1 MKYSII
7 ITYYQ
12 GYNILCTALELL
24 HKSLKARK
32 DVEIIVVNDNPQTS
46 IHKIENL
53 DPFQRLRVVDMEKNG
68 GYSLA
73 CNKGVAIA
81 RGDYVILMDC
91 DIFVTQNWL
100 DGLEAVLMKYPN
112 AGCISSTI
120 LDLEC
125 ESTVHWGM
133 SVLDVDIIKPFR
145 GWKLPIEKN
154 SRNS

>member
-24 HKSLKARK
+24 HKSLKTRK

-68 GYSLA
+68 GYSF
-73 CNKGVAIA
+73 VA
-81 RGDYVILMDC
+81 YLYY
-91 DIFVTQNWL
+91 TTYL
-100 DGLEAVLMKYPN
+100 
-112 AGCISSTI
+112 T
-120 LDLEC
+120 
-125 ESTVHWGM
+125 
-133 SVLDVDIIKPFR
+133 SVGYFSIKSF
-145 GWKLPIEKN
+145 LSCAIY
-154 SRNS
+154 

>member
-1 MKYSII
+1 RKRQITTYYLRYLLERGATKHMKYSII

-73 CNKGVAIA
+73 CNKGVAI
-81 RGDYVILMDC
+81 
-91 DIFVTQNWL
+91 
-100 DGLEAVLMKYPN
+100 
-112 AGCISSTI
+112 
-120 LDLEC
+120 
-125 ESTVHWGM
+125 
-133 SVLDVDIIKPFR
+133 
-145 GWKLPIEKN
+145 
-154 SRNS
+154 

>member
-81 RGDYVILMDC
+81 RGDYPQTTD
-91 DIFVTQNWL
+91 N
-100 DGLEAVLMKYPN
+100 
-112 AGCISSTI
+112 
-120 LDLEC
+120 
-125 ESTVHWGM
+125 
-133 SVLDVDIIKPFR
+133 
-145 GWKLPIEKN
+145 
-154 SRNS
+154 